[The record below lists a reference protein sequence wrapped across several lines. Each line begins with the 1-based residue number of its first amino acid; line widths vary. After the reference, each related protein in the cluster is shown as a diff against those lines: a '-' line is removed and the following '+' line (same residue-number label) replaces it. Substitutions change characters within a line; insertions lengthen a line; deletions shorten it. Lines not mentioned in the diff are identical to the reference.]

1 MLTVVSP
8 AKTLDFDSRAKT
20 RRFTQPSFLEESA
33 QLVGDLKQLNPEDLC
48 DLMNISSNLGE
59 LNYQRYANWQT
70 PFNLKNAKQ
79 AIFAFKGDV
88 YIGLNA
94 EQFGTADLNFAQKH
108 LRILSGLY
116 GILRPLDLMQPYR
129 LEMGRQFACNGSK
142 HLYEFW
148 GSKLTTHL
156 NHELNAQPQK
166 RKVLINLASHE
177 YFDSLQP
184 NVLDAEIITPVFKDL
199 ASGQYRVLGFFA
211 KKARGE
217 MAAYIIK
224 NKINSPGK
232 LKDFNMG
239 GYAFS
244 EEEST
249 KTRLVYKRK
258 QSR

>member
-8 AKTLDFDSRAKT
+8 AKSLDFDSRART
-20 RRFTQPSFLEESA
+20 RRFTEPSFLEESA
-33 QLVGDLKQLNPEDLC
+33 QLVGDLKKLTPEDLC

-88 YIGLNA
+88 YIGLKA
-94 EQFGTADLNFAQKH
+94 EQFGTAELNFAQKH

-148 GSKLTTHL
+148 GSKLTRHL
-156 NHELNAQPQK
+156 KVELNGQPQK

-184 NVLDAEIITPVFKDL
+184 KDLDAEIVTPVFKDF
-199 ASGQYRVLGFFA
+199 ASGQYRVLSFFA

-217 MAAYIIK
+217 MAAYIIR
-224 NKINSPGK
+224 NRINSPAK
-232 LKDFNMG
+232 LKYFDID
-239 GYAFS
+239 GYKFS

-249 KTRLVYKRK
+249 KTRLVFKRK
-258 QSR
+258 QQS